1 MLTILTHRKHFY
13 HSVPS
18 APPVSLSGAARFLA
32 CHSAVTPLPLQRP
45 ADQFLLGENVRDLT
59 STAMVSLLHIL
70 TYGTVVSIKAYARGK
85 PSALSQALRIPCLE
99 KVTQTS
105 YLGTDFLLIMTPTYV
120 FLILC
125 LNRRSQSTENV
136 DYKQKSCTQLN
147 N

>member
-1 MLTILTHRKHFY
+1 MKTF
-13 HSVPS
+13 
-18 APPVSLSGAARFLA
+18 
-32 CHSAVTPLPLQRP
+32 LPLCPFCTTHIPLWGYMFLSLPLSCDTTATPKTSRLISLRREHTRP
-45 ADQFLLGENVRDLT
+45 NIDRNGELA
-59 STAMVSLLHIL
+59 SHIPS
-70 TYGTVVSIKAYARGK
+70 TYGAVVSIKAYVRGK
-85 PSALSQALRIPCLE
+85 ASALPQALRTHYLE

-120 FLILC
+120 FLIFC